1 MSLYDM
7 MNARVHARKPDKIGG
22 MMDAR
27 VGDVSIESPQQKSQS
42 VMTAPAMQNAGMYN
56 TVPTATEE
64 KAPAPK
70 TYAVKDSEAIASVAV
85 PVQEAPQAVQSTET
99 PQKKSYTHW
108 WQTPEYLGEVERR
121 AADAEK
127 RAEQDRKRAVRQRN
141 AAILGDLAKLGA
153 QMYAKAGGATRVD
166 QFTPATEK
174 ANDKLAALR
183 ERHAAEVAAFAKERA
198 AARQA
203 QIADN
208 NARMKLETSL
218 AEADLDRK
226 IKAKKDAR
234 DFAYKVGKDE
244 FDAKIAEQNAVSRRI
259 SANAAAKNAAEKK
272 KSDATYEEYYKW
284 LEKYPEIKVQRPVAK
299 RDALGLYVKKKDGT
313 QDYEYVD
320 NENPSLR
327 EVENAIAKA
336 KDLERR
342 GVKGATSGE
351 NLGGWDDSGINEE
364 LIDEDFK

>member
-1 MSLYDM
+1 
-7 MNARVHARKPDKIGG
+7 MNKKPVEGKTG
-22 MMDAR
+22 
-27 VGDVSIESPQQKSQS
+27 VVEQPKL
-42 VMTAPAMQNAGMYN
+42 VEP
-56 TVPTATEE
+56 VPVVVTEE
-64 KAPAPK
+64 KAPVVPVQTA
-70 TYAVKDSEAIASVAV
+70 

-99 PQKKSYTHW
+99 PQKKPYTWW

-121 AADAEK
+121 AASAEK

-218 AEADLDRK
+218 AEADLDRR
-226 IKAKKDAR
+226 IKAEKDAR
-234 DFAYKVGKDE
+234 DFAYKVAKDE
-244 FDAKIAEQNAVSRRI
+244 FDAKIAAQNAESRRI
-259 SANAAAKNAAEKK
+259 SANASAGRASGGSGANKNYIRVFMPNGESKIYNKGTHGDTWVNRA
-272 KSDATYEEYYKW
+272 YEE
-284 LEKYPEIKVQRPVAK
+284 AK
-299 RDALGLYVKKKDGT
+299 RAGMPKCTKTVTVRDEYGLSTTK
-313 QDYEYVD
+313 
-320 NENPSLR
+320 
-327 EVENAIAKA
+327 EVEETSLPKLKA
-336 KDLERR
+336 WIEEW
-342 GVKGATSGE
+342 SYNNE
-351 NLGGWDDSGINEE
+351 LGGGNTQGWDDSGINEE